1 MPEILK
7 LSKPVMI
14 NGSEVKELPYDF
26 ENMTAKDKL
35 DAGKKMK
42 VAQIPIS
49 NVEELD
55 SDYHFFLFVQAVC
68 KADSSIDIN
77 DVMRISAKDAREAG
91 KLARSFF
98 YFDSEESSQTIT

>member
-1 MPEILK
+1 MAEKLK

-14 NGSEVKELPYDF
+14 NGTEFSELPYDF
-26 ENMTAKDKL
+26 EEMTARDKIE
-35 DAGKKMK
+35 AGKKMK
-42 VAQIPIS
+42 AAQIPIS

-55 SDYHFFLFVQAVC
+55 TDYHFFLFAQAVF
-68 KADSSIDIN
+68 KADPSIDIN

-98 YFDSEESSQTIT
+98 YVELAE